1 LIKSSNAIN
10 KLDVDQFQMW
20 IYKYNT
26 LILVN
31 GYYGSLSKKQLP
43 K

>member
-1 LIKSSNAIN
+1 MPLT
-10 KLDVDQFQMW
+10 KLDVDQVPNVNLN
-20 IYKYNT
+20 KYNT